1 MLADFVDRQHF
12 NATGQLTENQVQGEA
27 MTLSNEE
34 IASVPGFTEAGAK
47 SHLNSIFAK
56 PSVQKPSR
64 SPRQGNPALDPARRV
79 ICPKTLC
86 FSFYSGPTRA
96 NLPKAPLSI
105 QTHAGGLLTL
115 K

>member
-64 SPRQGNPALDPARRV
+64 SRRQGNPARDPVRIHRV

-96 NLPKAPLSI
+96 IK
-105 QTHAGGLLTL
+105 TKG
-115 K
+115 